1 MLREKDMPR
10 THVDES
16 KLAYRAYLN
25 SQRGW
30 SHHTHDEDMK
40 QYHLMQAGDPRAP
53 EESERIIRSG
63 TPGTLSSD
71 PVRNMKYLFVCT
83 ATIATRFAIEGGMEA
98 EEAYNASDLY
108 IQRMDLLRNVEEVIA
123 LRTDMMRFF
132 TERMANIKK
141 EGVCSR
147 PVVLAQDY
155 IRAHLNER
163 IRLNELADV
172 VGLNESYLSTLFRR
186 ETGFTITDYITE
198 ERVVTAKNMLRYS
211 EMTAS
216 AIATSLGF
224 SSQSYFTRVF
234 RERTGFTPSEFRK
247 RFFRES
253 EMGGT

>member
-1 MLREKDMPR
+1 
-10 THVDES
+10 
-16 KLAYRAYLN
+16 
-25 SQRGW
+25 
-30 SHHTHDEDMK
+30 
-40 QYHLMQAGDPRAP
+40 
-53 EESERIIRSG
+53 
-63 TPGTLSSD
+63 
-71 PVRNMKYLFVCT
+71 
-83 ATIATRFAIEGGMEA
+83 
-98 EEAYNASDLY
+98 
-108 IQRMDLLRNVEEVIA
+108 
-123 LRTDMMRFF
+123 
-132 TERMANIKK
+132 MANIKK

-147 PVVLAQDY
+147 PVVLAQDH

-163 IRLNELADV
+163 IRLNELADA